1 MLKQLPSACV
11 TALLVA
17 VCLLSTG
24 CYLNHEARLEVIRR
38 EAEEAVARAEE
49 RLDEEL
55 EACGEDVAC
64 RHEALKKHAAAMR
77 EIQATRDARVDAFLE
92 ETR

>member
-1 MLKQLPSACV
+1 
-11 TALLVA
+11 LLFT

-24 CYLNHEARLEVIRR
+24 CYLNHEARLKIINR
-38 EAEEAVARAEE
+38 EAEEATARAEE
-49 RLDEEL
+49 RLDREL
-55 EACGEDVAC
+55 EACGDDVAC
-64 RHEALKKHAAAMR
+64 RYAAIEKHAAAMR

>member
-1 MLKQLPSACV
+1 MLKQLLSACV

-38 EAEEAVARAEE
+38 EAKEAVARAEE

-64 RHEALKKHAAAMR
+64 RHAAIEKYAAAIR
-77 EIQATRDARVDAFLE
+77 EIQATRDARVDAWLE